1 MKEFLARFIILLSDI
16 IAIAISI
23 VLAYYTRVD
32 LELSSLPT
40 FDTPLIEYLLFYPI
54 FIVPI
59 LLFMYEGIYTYR
71 YDFWHESRLILKAL
85 IMSML
90 IIFAYL
96 ALSKSIEEYSRL
108 FLLLSLVYMAFII
121 PMLKRVVKISLYD
134 IGLWRK
140 RAYFLSE
147 NELLDFEIRE
157 NKYLGYTK
165 SNSKDADTVFIDSRD
180 MTAQKLYE
188 EIDRSIKDYKEVL
201 FIPLLNDFDL
211 TQSRIYELSNI
222 RSNFIS
228 LKNRLKS
235 RVRRRIKYI
244 FDYLIALL
252 SLPIVTPILMI
263 IAFFIKR
270 DEPNSPII
278 FAQERIG
285 EDGKIFVCYKFRT
298 MIPNN
303 EEIFKE
309 YLKANPDEAEYY
321 HRYRK
326 LKNDP
331 RVTKVGKILRNTSLD
346 ELPQIFNVLRG
357 EMSIVGPRPYLPEEK
372 SIMDRHYEF
381 ITSVKPGITGLWQV
395 SGRNDIDFK
404 ERVQTDVWYIRNW
417 NLWLDIVVIL
427 KTIKVVLYRKG
438 AY

>member
-1 MKEFLARFIILLSDI
+1 MREFLAGFIILLSDI
-16 IAIAISI
+16 VAIAISI
-23 VLAYYTRVD
+23 ILAYYTRLD
-32 LELSSLPT
+32 LDLSSLPS
-40 FDTPLIEYLLFYPI
+40 FNTPLKEYLLFYPI

-59 LLFMYEGIYTYR
+59 LLFFYEGIYRYR

-108 FLLLSLVYMAFII
+108 LLLLSLVYMAFII
-121 PMLKRVVKISLYD
+121 PIFKRIIKISLYD

-147 NELLDFEIRE
+147 NELLDFEIKE
-157 NKYLGYTK
+157 NKYLGYIK
-165 SNSKDADTVFIDSRD
+165 SNAKDADTVFIDSRD
-180 MTAQKLYE
+180 MTAQKLYD

-235 RVRRRIKYI
+235 RIRRRVKYLI
-244 FDYLIALL
+244 DYLIAIL
-252 SLPIVTPILMI
+252 SLPLVTPILMI
-263 IAFFIKR
+263 IAIFIKK

-285 EDGKIFVCYKFRT
+285 ENGKIFVCYKFRT

-303 EEIFKE
+303 KEIFEE

-346 ELPQIFNVLRG
+346 ELPQIFNVLKG

-372 SIMDRHYEF
+372 SIMGRYHEF

-404 ERVQTDVWYIRNW
+404 ERVQTDIWYIRNW